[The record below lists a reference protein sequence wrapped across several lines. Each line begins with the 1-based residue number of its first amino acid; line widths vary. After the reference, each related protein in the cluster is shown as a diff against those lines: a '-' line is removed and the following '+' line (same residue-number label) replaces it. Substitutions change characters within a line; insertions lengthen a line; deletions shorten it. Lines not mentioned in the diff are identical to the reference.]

1 MRYSVRWECRVSG
14 CCIVG
19 GSGRGKNQS
28 GMTESHML
36 LPTAK
41 GGKLEEGAGLSPSIK
56 D

>member
-28 GMTESHML
+28 GMTESNIWVLGKML
-36 LPTAK
+36 VPTAK
-41 GGKLEEGAGLSPSIK
+41 GRSWKKGLV
-56 D
+56 